1 MVSRFLGWCPNMSRP
16 ITCNP
21 LYAREIL
28 CNWLLTRENMR
39 PAPGA
44 EKRATDAES
53 QHFLSSQRTMKSIG
67 RGTCYK
73 CNYNWIAL
81 LWNESWDCGGHEIII
96 SLSRVFA
103 CSTIISLEKC
113 MFSTHTYLSVECLF
127 NRTQK
132 NKIQKKRR
140 KVSKTIDRKIIVF

>member
-1 MVSRFLGWCPNMSRP
+1 MSRP

-28 CNWLLTRENMR
+28 CNWRLTRENTR

-44 EKRATDAES
+44 EKHATDAES
-53 QHFLSSQRTMKSIG
+53 QHFLLLNVQCSQLVERRVINLTTTGSHCFE
-67 RGTCYK
+67 TS
-73 CNYNWIAL
+73 L
-81 LWNESWDCGGHEIII
+81 SWDCGGHEIIV
-96 SLSRVFA
+96 SLSRIFA
-103 CSTIISLEKC
+103 CTTIISLEKC
-113 MFSTHTYLSVECLF
+113 MFSTHTYLSVGCLF

-140 KVSKTIDRKIIVF
+140 KVSKTID